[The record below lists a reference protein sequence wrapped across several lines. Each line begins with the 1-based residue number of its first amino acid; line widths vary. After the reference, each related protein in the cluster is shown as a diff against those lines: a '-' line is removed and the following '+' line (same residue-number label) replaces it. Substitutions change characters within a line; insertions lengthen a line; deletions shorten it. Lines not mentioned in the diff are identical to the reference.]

1 MSVRTCP
8 CGHLDSAPR
17 AAAPAHWQTRRGAI
31 GYHGRLHRLEPT
43 AFQRSLAITI
53 KPRMDDAYP
62 VEAVLQDRPRTIP
75 AVIAGTFRIDE
86 AELRAL
92 VDPRTY
98 GAYLG
103 EALFRGPIRDAFVR
117 ALGGGEPLHLL
128 LSIDAKELRPL
139 LWERLCGP
147 AGAGF
152 GFLALDQRLGY
163 ARYIPSPVDREFAEL
178 ARADLRAL
186 VLVACPEGLEAYG
199 LAAFDAA
206 AAVASARA
214 GLGQIACD
222 VLGALPG
229 AIGPATLDALCE
241 ALTARS
247 YPILH
252 IVAHG
257 RARHE
262 PRETLLFLEAAD
274 RRVDVVEKHD
284 LVGRLGLLARGLPH
298 FIFFAAC
305 ESGVDSGEDS
315 LGGLGRALVGELGIP
330 AVLAMSS
337 SVSVALAD
345 ALTRS
350 FYTRLQI
357 HGYVDQALVE
367 ASAGLAGR
375 SDALVPS
382 LYSRLGGLP
391 LLHPDDEPPLH
402 PGDPEPEFSDV
413 ALRGWSEALQR
424 AYARRERLLAAQQ
437 PTDAVDGE
445 ISGLRQRLRKDGQ
458 LHAGDLLADGR
469 YLLLA
474 VAGEGLSSTVW
485 RAQDHKLG
493 KVVALKVLHP
503 QLARRPNIVRK
514 FRRAAERMHA
524 LDHPHIIPV
533 LGPPEEDH
541 GRHFFPIAYM
551 PGGTLADALR
561 NRKLAV
567 DSILPIVRALGSAL
581 EYAHGQKL
589 LHRDVE
595 PSNVL
600 FDEAGEPQ
608 LGDFDMALQLGKIL
622 DTGMSHVSPA
632 VYVAPECL
640 APHPEARV
648 ETDVY
653 GLAMTALFM
662 YNGAAPVE
670 ALRQPRR
677 FVGRLNCPP
686 AVRRALL
693 RAGAFDPRDRY
704 GSVAAFL
711 AALDERDA
719 GWTRERIVAAAL
731 ALLAG
736 IAVTAWL
743 LAGK

>member
-1 MSVRTCP
+1 VPLR
-8 CGHLDSAPR
+8 GPR
-17 AAAPAHWQTRRGAI
+17 RRL
-31 GYHGRLHRLEPT
+31 GYHGALHRSDPT
-43 AFQRSLAITI
+43 AFQRTLAITI
-53 KPRMDDAYP
+53 KPRVGDAWP
-62 VEAVLQDRPRTIP
+62 VEAIAQDRPRTIP
-75 AVIAGTFRIDE
+75 AVIAGTFRVDE

-92 VDPRTY
+92 VDPRAY

-103 EALFRGPIRDAFVR
+103 EALFRGAIRDAFVR

-128 LSIDAKELRPL
+128 LSIDAPELRPL

-147 AGAGF
+147 PGAGF
-152 GFLALDQRLGY
+152 GFLALDQRIGY

-178 ARADLRAL
+178 QRSELRAL

-199 LAAFDAA
+199 LAPFDAA
-206 AAVASARA
+206 AAVGSVRT
-214 GLGQIACD
+214 GLGPVPCD
-222 VLGALPG
+222 VLGPLPD
-229 AIGPATLDALCE
+229 AIGPATLDRLCE

-252 IVAHG
+252 IIAHG
-257 RARHE
+257 RARQQ

-284 LVGRLGLLARGLPH
+284 LVARLGLLARGLPH

-305 ESGVDSGEDS
+305 ESGVESGEDS
-315 LGGLGRALVGELGIP
+315 LGGLGRAIVGELGVP

-337 SVSVALAD
+337 RVSISLAD
-345 ALTRS
+345 SLTRA
-350 FYTRLQI
+350 FYARLQL

-391 LLHPDDEPPLH
+391 LLQPDDEPP
-402 PGDPEPEFSDV
+402 PRPTAPEPEFSDV
-413 ALRGWSEALQR
+413 ALRGWSEALQK
-424 AYARRERLLAAQQ
+424 AYAKRERLVASRL
-437 PTDAVDGE
+437 PTDGVDAE
-445 ISGLRQRLRKDGQ
+445 ISGLRQRLRRDGQ
-458 LHAGDLLADGR
+458 LHAGDLLGDGR
-469 YLLLA
+469 YLLISL
-474 VAGEGLSSTVW
+474 AGEGLSSTVW
-485 RAQDHKLG
+485 RAHDHKLDR
-493 KVVALKVLHP
+493 VVALKVLHP
-503 QLARRPNIVRK
+503 QLARRQAVVRK
-514 FRRAAERMHA
+514 FRRSAERMRA

-533 LGPPEEDH
+533 LEPPEEDH
-541 GRHFFPIAYM
+541 GRHFFAM
-551 PGGTLADALR
+551 TLMTGGTLQDALR
-561 NRKLAV
+561 RRKLAV

-600 FDEAGEPQ
+600 FDDAGQPR
-608 LGDFDMALQLGKIL
+608 LGDFDMALELGKIL

-640 APHPEARV
+640 APHPEARP

-686 AVRRALL
+686 AVRKALL
-693 RAGAFDPRDRY
+693 RAGSFDPRDRY
-704 GSVAAFL
+704 RSVAAFL
-711 AALDERDA
+711 AALDEPRPI
-719 GWTRERIVAAAL
+719 WSRERLIAAVVAL
-731 ALLAG
+731 IAG
-736 IAVTAWL
+736 VLVTAWVL
-743 LAGK
+743 TR